1 MRKADSLWSFLLV
14 RVLLGTVLLGAGPSW
29 HGGGAA
35 LEARGHS
42 IIPLPAG
49 RLPAHDEGSQANSS
63 VKASPPSPPE
73 VNISYQDARTILD
86 SLDSHLLP
94 GELQGRSPAERA
106 QIWPGW
112 VTRHDQEMR
121 ARLMRGD
128 EDSLVNFLVLGT
140 SFTRQPRLS
149 PKELTLLMADLD
161 SSHPSA
167 DDLPQAGVLSKRIED
182 LLRGMANPGENERV
196 RFVSQL
202 VEKQGYRPRE
212 AYGVHP
218 NLAERARLKGY
229 VLANVA
235 RVLKEQKG
243 FQEIYEQARQQDGRP
258 ENLAATQTLYHSR
271 GVSLDTSLWPNLA
284 IEESLKAMEGRGL
297 LAPGS
302 VRRAAVI
309 GPGLDFT
316 DKAGGY
322 DFYPQQTIQCFA
334 LTDTLFRLG
343 LAQPGKLEVFTFDIS
358 PRVNDHLNRARRR
371 ADLGQPYVLQL
382 PRDTHVPWK
391 ASTSSYWQQFGDQI
405 GDSVTPI
412 PPPTLAGSVE
422 ARAVQIRPASVALI
436 TPVDLDIVTQ
446 HLDLLPQK
454 GFDLIIST
462 NVFCYFDSFEQ
473 LMAVA
478 NAQSMLRPGGFLL
491 SNTVLPLL
499 PSLAMRSVSD
509 LLVEY
514 SDLPDDG
521 DVIIWYQR
529 SPDH

>member
-243 FQEIYEQARQQDGRP
+243 FQEIYEQARQQDGLPRILPRP
-258 ENLAATQTLYHSR
+258 RPCIIPGGCRLTPRCGPTWRLRSR
-271 GVSLDTSLWPNLA
+271 SRQWRGAGSLP
-284 IEESLKAMEGRGL
+284 
-297 LAPGS
+297 
-302 VRRAAVI
+302 RAA
-309 GPGLDFT
+309 
-316 DKAGGY
+316 
-322 DFYPQQTIQCFA
+322 C
-334 LTDTLFRLG
+334 
-343 LAQPGKLEVFTFDIS
+343 
-358 PRVNDHLNRARRR
+358 
-371 ADLGQPYVLQL
+371 
-382 PRDTHVPWK
+382 
-391 ASTSSYWQQFGDQI
+391 
-405 GDSVTPI
+405 
-412 PPPTLAGSVE
+412 
-422 ARAVQIRPASVALI
+422 AVRP
-436 TPVDLDIVTQ
+436 
-446 HLDLLPQK
+446 
-454 GFDLIIST
+454 
-462 NVFCYFDSFEQ
+462 
-473 LMAVA
+473 
-478 NAQSMLRPGGFLL
+478 
-491 SNTVLPLL
+491 
-499 PSLAMRSVSD
+499 
-509 LLVEY
+509 
-514 SDLPDDG
+514 
-521 DVIIWYQR
+521 
-529 SPDH
+529 